1 MLLPS
6 CHPII
11 VLHGCS
17 ADLWSMGCPSWMRT
31 EMLLHKLYARLAF
44 VVVALLT
51 VLAPAQIASA
61 HAILLTSEPA
71 PSAVLDQSP
80 IEISLFFNEFIDTV
94 FGEIRILD
102 SSGNVIESV
111 KPVRDV
117 ANEAIVR
124 APISTLEEGTYV
136 VVWRVASADSHP
148 VQGSFAFQIGN
159 TSSDVSAISKYQE
172 LERHGLASLFN
183 VIRWVTY
190 LGVVLLIG
198 GIGLLQAVRTDRLS
212 PRSTLALMGGWVFA
226 ALGTLEGLIAYGPHI
241 SGLKIYEAVDLS
253 LLLETL
259 TTQYGKMQLARLVL
273 LGIIGALIAV
283 IKFRGTWWWK
293 FGAWASLVGVT
304 LTLSMAGHPV
314 ATNPVALS
322 VGLDMLHML
331 AVSLWVGPLLI
342 IVYDRNMWLA
352 TDESTS
358 APSLRW
364 FSRTAGFAVPV
375 IVVTG
380 VIQAWLILDGFGQI
394 LESRYGRTL
403 IVKVCLVV
411 VLIAL
416 GAVSRVAMQ
425 RKQSGSLRQSMGIE
439 VLFGL
444 IILALTST
452 LVAMPP
458 KGELEPAPLSS
469 TIFQGQMI
477 VELSLTSA
485 RVGQS
490 EVHVVVARADGT
502 FVQIEAATARMSMP
516 SRNIP
521 NGPIVLKETG
531 PNHFSGVTEFAYSGE
546 WVVEMLVKQ
555 TASSTTLF
563 KIAVEIKK

>member
-1 MLLPS
+1 
-6 CHPII
+6 
-11 VLHGCS
+11 
-17 ADLWSMGCPSWMRT
+17 
-31 EMLLHKLYARLAF
+31 MLLHKLYARLAF

-80 IEISLFFNEFIDTV
+80 TEIALFFNEFIDTV
-94 FGEIRILD
+94 FGKIRILD
-102 SSGNVIESV
+102 STGNVVQVV
-111 KPVRDV
+111 KPIRDA
-117 ANEAIVR
+117 ANHTIVR

-283 IKFRGTWWWK
+283 IQFRGTWWWK
-293 FGAWASLVGVT
+293 FGACASLVGVT

-380 VIQAWLILDGFGQI
+380 VIQAWLMLDGFGQI

-444 IILALTST
+444 IILTLTST

-458 KGELEPAPLSS
+458 KGVLEPAPLSS

-485 RVGQS
+485 RIGQS
-490 EVHVVVARADGT
+490 EVHMVVARADGT

-516 SRNIP
+516 ARNIP
-521 NGPIVLKETG
+521 NGPIVLEETG
-531 PNHFSGVTEFAYSGE
+531 SNHFSGVTEFAYSGE
-546 WVVEMLVKQ
+546 WVIEILVKQ

>member
-1 MLLPS
+1 
-6 CHPII
+6 
-11 VLHGCS
+11 
-17 ADLWSMGCPSWMRT
+17 MRT

-80 IEISLFFNEFIDTV
+80 TEIALFFNEFIDTV
-94 FGEIRILD
+94 FGKIRILD
-102 SSGNVIESV
+102 STGNVVQVV
-111 KPVRDV
+111 KPIRDA
-117 ANEAIVR
+117 ANHTIVR
-124 APISTLEEGTYV
+124 APISTLESGTYV

-283 IKFRGTWWWK
+283 IQFRGTWWWK
-293 FGAWASLVGVT
+293 FGACASLVGVT

-380 VIQAWLILDGFGQI
+380 VIQAWLMLDGFGQI

-458 KGELEPAPLSS
+458 KGVLEPAPLSS

-485 RVGQS
+485 RIGQS
-490 EVHVVVARADGT
+490 EVHMVVARADGT

-516 SRNIP
+516 ARNIP
-521 NGPIVLKETG
+521 NGPIVLEETG
-531 PNHFSGVTEFAYSGE
+531 SNHFSGVTEFAYSGE
-546 WVVEMLVKQ
+546 WVIEILVKQ

>member
-1 MLLPS
+1 M
-6 CHPII
+6 
-11 VLHGCS
+11 GYQ
-17 ADLWSMGCPSWMRT
+17 LWMPT
-31 EMLLHKLYARLAF
+31 EMQSHKLLARLAL
-44 VVVALLT
+44 VIVALLT
-51 VLAPAQIASA
+51 VLAPAQLASA

-80 IEISLFFNEFIDTV
+80 TEIALFFNELVDTV
-94 FGEIRILD
+94 FGRIRILD
-102 SSGNVIESV
+102 SSGDVIQTV
-111 KPVRDV
+111 KPIRD
-117 ANEAIVR
+117 ASNKSIVR
-124 APISTLEEGTYV
+124 APISVLEPGTYV

-159 TSSDVSAISKYQE
+159 TSTDVSALNNGQV
-172 LERHGLASLFN
+172 LERHGLASLFD

-212 PRSTLALMGGWVFA
+212 PRSTLALMGGWAFA
-226 ALGTLEGLIAYGPHI
+226 ELGTLEGLIAYGPHI
-241 SGLKIYEAVDLS
+241 SGYKIYKAVDLS
-253 LLLETL
+253 LLSETL
-259 TTQYGKMQLARLVL
+259 TTQYGKMQLLRLML

-283 IKFRGTWWWK
+283 IQFRGTWWWK
-293 FGAWASLVGVT
+293 FGAWASLVGIT
-304 LTLSMAGHPV
+304 LTLSLAGHPV
-314 ATNPVALS
+314 ATNPVAVS

-331 AVSLWVGPLLI
+331 AISLWVGPLLI

-375 IVVTG
+375 IVATG
-380 VIQAWLILDGFGQI
+380 VIQAWLMMDGFGQI

-403 IVKVCLVV
+403 IVKACLVI

-425 RKQSGSLRQSMGIE
+425 QKRSGSLRQSMGIE
-439 VLFGL
+439 VLFGI
-444 IILALTST
+444 IILTITSA
-452 LVAMPP
+452 LVAMPQ
-458 KGELEPAPLSS
+458 KGTIEPAPLSS

-490 EVHVVVARADGT
+490 EVHVVVAKADGT

-516 SRNIP
+516 ARNIP
-521 NGPIVLKETG
+521 NGPIVLAETG
-531 PNHFSGVTEFAYSGE
+531 SNHFSGVTEFAYSGE
-546 WVVEMLVKQ
+546 WVVEILVKE

-563 KIAVEIKK
+563 KIAVDIKK

>member
-1 MLLPS
+1 
-6 CHPII
+6 
-11 VLHGCS
+11 
-17 ADLWSMGCPSWMRT
+17 MRT

-61 HAILLTSEPA
+61 HAILLTSKPA

-159 TSSDVSAISKYQE
+159 TSSDVSAISKYRE
-172 LERHGLASLFN
+172 LERHGLTSLFN

-283 IKFRGTWWWK
+283 IQFRGTWWWK
-293 FGAWASLVGVT
+293 FGAWASLVGIT
-304 LTLSMAGHPV
+304 LTLSLAGHPV

-322 VGLDMLHML
+322 IGLDMLHML

-352 TDESTS
+352 TNESTS

-458 KGELEPAPLSS
+458 KGVLEPAPLSS

-485 RVGQS
+485 RIGQS
-490 EVHVVVARADGT
+490 EVHMVVARADGT

-516 SRNIP
+516 ARNIP
-521 NGPIVLKETG
+521 NGPIVLEETG
-531 PNHFSGVTEFAYSGE
+531 SNHFSGVTEFAYSGE
-546 WVVEMLVKQ
+546 WVIEILVKQ

>member
-1 MLLPS
+1 MGYP
-6 CHPII
+6 
-11 VLHGCS
+11 
-17 ADLWSMGCPSWMRT
+17 LWTLT
-31 EMLLHKLYARLAF
+31 EMLLRKLLARLAF

-51 VLAPAQIASA
+51 VLAPAQHASA
-61 HAILLTSEPA
+61 HAILLTSAPA

-80 IEISLFFNEFIDTV
+80 TEIALFFNEFVDTV
-94 FGEIRILD
+94 FGKIRILN
-102 SSGNVIESV
+102 SSGNDVQTV
-111 KPVRDV
+111 KPIRD
-117 ANEAIVR
+117 ASNQSIVR
-124 APISTLEEGTYV
+124 APISPLEPGTYV
-136 VVWRVASADSHP
+136 VIWRVASADSHP
-148 VQGSFAFQIGN
+148 VQGSFSFQIGN
-159 TSSDVSAISKYQE
+159 TSADVSAIRNGQL
-172 LERHGLASLFN
+172 LERHGLARLFD

-190 LGVVLLIG
+190 LGIVLLIG

-212 PRSTLALMGGWVFA
+212 PRSTLALMGGWAFA
-226 ALGTLEGLIAYGPHI
+226 AIGTLEGLVAYGPHI
-241 SGLKIYEAVDLS
+241 SGYKIYKAVDLS
-253 LLLETL
+253 LLSETL

-273 LGIIGALIAV
+273 LGVIGALITV
-283 IKFRGTWWWK
+283 IQFRGTWWWK
-293 FGAWASLVGVT
+293 IGAWASLVGVT
-304 LTLSMAGHPV
+304 LTLSLAGHPV

-322 VGLDMLHML
+322 VGLDMLHVL

-364 FSRTAGFAVPV
+364 FSQTAGFAVPV
-375 IVVTG
+375 IVLTG
-380 VIQAWLILDGFGQI
+380 TLQVWLMLDGFGQI
-394 LESRYGRTL
+394 LDSRYGRTL
-403 IVKVCLVV
+403 IVKVCLVI

-425 RKQSGSLRQSMGIE
+425 RKQSGSLQQSMGIE

-444 IILALTST
+444 VILAITST

-458 KGELEPAPLSS
+458 KGEIEPAPLSS

-490 EVHVVVARADGT
+490 EVHVVIARADGT
-502 FVQIEAATARMSMP
+502 IVQISAATARMSMP

-521 NGPIVLKETG
+521 NGPIVLAETR

-546 WVVEMLVKQ
+546 WIVEILVKE

>member
-1 MLLPS
+1 
-6 CHPII
+6 
-11 VLHGCS
+11 
-17 ADLWSMGCPSWMRT
+17 
-31 EMLLHKLYARLAF
+31 MLLHKLLARLAC

-51 VLAPAQIASA
+51 VLAPAQHASA
-61 HAILLTSEPA
+61 HAILLTSAPA

-80 IEISLFFNEFIDTV
+80 TEIALFFNEFVDTV
-94 FGEIRILD
+94 FGKIRILD
-102 SSGNVIESV
+102 SSGNDVQTV
-111 KPVRDV
+111 KPVRD
-117 ANEAIVR
+117 ASNQSIVR
-124 APISTLEEGTYV
+124 APISPLEPGTYV
-136 VVWRVASADSHP
+136 VIWRIASSDSHP
-148 VQGSFAFQIGN
+148 VQGSFSFQIGN
-159 TSSDVSAISKYQE
+159 TSADVSAIRNGQL
-172 LERHGLASLFN
+172 LERHGLARLFD
-183 VIRWVTY
+183 VIRWITY
-190 LGVVLLIG
+190 LGIVLLIG

-212 PRSTLALMGGWVFA
+212 PRSTLALMGGWAFA

-241 SGLKIYEAVDLS
+241 SGYKIYKAVDLS
-253 LLLETL
+253 LLSETL

-273 LGIIGALIAV
+273 LGVIGALITV
-283 IKFRGTWWWK
+283 IQFRGTWWWK
-293 FGAWASLVGVT
+293 IGAWASLVGVT
-304 LTLSMAGHPV
+304 LTLSLAGHPV

-322 VGLDMLHML
+322 VGLDMLHVL

-364 FSRTAGFAVPV
+364 FSQTAGFAVPV
-375 IVVTG
+375 IVLTG
-380 VIQAWLILDGFGQI
+380 TLQAWLMLDGFGQI
-394 LESRYGRTL
+394 LDSRYGRTL
-403 IVKVCLVV
+403 IVKVCLVI

-444 IILALTST
+444 VILAITST

-458 KGELEPAPLSS
+458 KGEIEPAPLSS

-490 EVHVVVARADGT
+490 EVHVVIARADGT
-502 FVQIEAATARMSMP
+502 IVQISAATARMSMP

-521 NGPIVLKETG
+521 NGPIVLAETR

-546 WVVEMLVKQ
+546 WIVEILVKE

>member
-1 MLLPS
+1 MGYLL
-6 CHPII
+6 
-11 VLHGCS
+11 
-17 ADLWSMGCPSWMRT
+17 WMRT
-31 EMLLHKLYARLAF
+31 EMSLRKLLTRLAL

-51 VLAPAQIASA
+51 VLAPAQLASA
-61 HAILLTSEPA
+61 HAILLISEPA

-80 IEISLFFNEFIDTV
+80 TEIALFFNEFVDTV
-94 FGEIRILD
+94 FGKIRILD
-102 SSGNVIESV
+102 SSGNVVQII
-111 KPVRDV
+111 KPVRDA
-117 ANEAIVR
+117 ANQTIVR
-124 APISTLEEGTYV
+124 APISKLKEGTYV

-159 TSSDVSAISKYQE
+159 TSTDVSAISNGQV
-172 LERHGLASLFN
+172 LERHGLASLFD

-190 LGVVLLIG
+190 LGIVLLIG

-212 PRSTLALMGGWVFA
+212 PRSTLALMGGWAFA

-241 SGLKIYEAVDLS
+241 SGYKIYKAVDLS
-253 LLLETL
+253 LLSETL
-259 TTQYGKMQLARLVL
+259 TTQYGKMQLTRLVL
-273 LGIIGALIAV
+273 LGIIGTLVSV
-283 IKFRGTWWWK
+283 IQFRGTWWWK
-293 FGAWASLVGVT
+293 IGAWTSLVGIT
-304 LTLSMAGHPV
+304 LTLSLAGHPV
-314 ATNPVALS
+314 ATNPVPLS

-331 AVSLWVGPLLI
+331 AISLWVGPLLI

-352 TDESTS
+352 NDESTS

-380 VIQAWLILDGFGQI
+380 VLQAWFMLGGFSHILD
-394 LESRYGRTL
+394 SRYGRTL

-425 RKQSGSLRQSMGIE
+425 QKRSGSLRQSMGIE
-439 VLFGL
+439 VLFGI
-444 IILALTST
+444 IILTITAA
-452 LVAMPP
+452 LVAMPQ
-458 KGELEPAPLSS
+458 KGTIEPAPLSS

-502 FVQIEAATARMSMP
+502 FVQIETATARMSMP
-516 SRNIP
+516 ARNIP
-521 NGPIVLKETG
+521 NGPIALEETG
-531 PNHFSGVTEFAYSGE
+531 SNHFSGVTDFAYSGE
-546 WVVEMLVKQ
+546 WVIEILVKQ

-563 KIAVEIKK
+563 KIVVEIKK

>member
-1 MLLPS
+1 
-6 CHPII
+6 
-11 VLHGCS
+11 
-17 ADLWSMGCPSWMRT
+17 MRT
-31 EMLLHKLYARLAF
+31 EMMLRKLLARLAL
-44 VVVALLT
+44 VIVALLT

-80 IEISLFFNEFIDTV
+80 TEIALFFNEFVDTV
-94 FGEIRILD
+94 FGKVRILN
-102 SSGNVIESV
+102 SSGNVVQTV
-111 KPVRDV
+111 KPVHD
-117 ANEAIVR
+117 ASNQSIVR
-124 APISTLEEGTYV
+124 APISPLEPGTYV

-159 TSSDVSAISKYQE
+159 ISTDVSAISNGQVV
-172 LERHGLASLFN
+172 ERHGLASLFD

-212 PRSTLALMGGWVFA
+212 PRSTLALIGGWAFA

-241 SGLKIYEAVDLS
+241 SGYKIYKAVDLS
-253 LLLETL
+253 LLSETL
-259 TTQYGKMQLARLVL
+259 TTQYGKMQLLRLMM
-273 LGIIGALIAV
+273 LGIIGTLIAV
-283 IKFRGTWWWK
+283 IQFRGTLWWK
-293 FGAWASLVGVT
+293 FGAWASLVGIT
-304 LTLSMAGHPV
+304 LTLSLAGHPV
-314 ATNPVALS
+314 ATNPVAFS
-322 VGLDMLHML
+322 VGIDMLHML
-331 AVSLWVGPLLI
+331 AISLWVGPLMI

-352 TDESTS
+352 NDESTS

-380 VIQAWLILDGFGQI
+380 VIQAWLMLGGFSHILD
-394 LESRYGRTL
+394 SRYGRTL
-403 IVKVCLVV
+403 IVKASLVV

-425 RKQSGSLRQSMGIE
+425 RKQSGTLRQSMGIE
-439 VLFGL
+439 VLFGI
-444 IILALTST
+444 IILTITSA
-452 LVAMPP
+452 LVAMPQ
-458 KGELEPAPLSS
+458 KGTIEPAPLSS

-502 FVQIEAATARMSMP
+502 FVQIESATARMSMP
-516 SRNIP
+516 ARNIP
-521 NGPIVLKETG
+521 NGPIALEETG
-531 PNHFSGVTEFAYSGE
+531 SNHFSGVTEFAYSGE
-546 WVVEMLVKQ
+546 WVVEILVKE

>member
-1 MLLPS
+1 
-6 CHPII
+6 
-11 VLHGCS
+11 
-17 ADLWSMGCPSWMRT
+17 MGFLSWMPT
-31 EMLLHKLYARLAF
+31 EMMLRKLLVRLAF

-51 VLAPAQIASA
+51 VLAPAQLASA

-80 IEISLFFNEFIDTV
+80 TEIALFFNEFVDTV
-94 FGEIRILD
+94 FGKIRILD
-102 SSGNVIESV
+102 SSGNVVQTI
-111 KPVRDV
+111 KPVRD
-117 ANEAIVR
+117 AADKSIVR
-124 APISTLEEGTYV
+124 APISVLEPGTYV
-136 VVWRVASADSHP
+136 VVWRVASSDSHP
-148 VQGSFAFQIGN
+148 VQGSFTFQIGN
-159 TSSDVSAISKYQE
+159 TSIDVSAISKGQV
-172 LERHGLASLFN
+172 LERHGLARLFD

-190 LGVVLLIG
+190 LGIVLLIG

-212 PRSTLALMGGWVFA
+212 PRSTLALMGGWAFA

-241 SGLKIYEAVDLS
+241 SGYKIYKAADLS
-253 LLLETL
+253 LLSETL

-283 IKFRGTWWWK
+283 IQFRGTWWWK
-293 FGAWASLVGVT
+293 FGAWASLVGVA

-314 ATNPVALS
+314 ATSPVVLS
-322 VGLDMLHML
+322 VGLDTLHML

-352 TDESTS
+352 NDESTS

-380 VIQAWLILDGFGQI
+380 VIQAWLMLDGFGQI

-425 RKQSGSLRQSMGIE
+425 QKRSGSLRQSMGIE
-439 VLFGL
+439 VLFG
-444 IILALTST
+444 IVILTITAA

-458 KGELEPAPLSS
+458 KGEIEPAPLSS

-490 EVHVVVARADGT
+490 EVHVVIARADGT
-502 FVQIEAATARMSMP
+502 FVQIESASARMSMP

-521 NGPIVLKETG
+521 NGPIVLSETG
-531 PNHFSGVTEFAYSGE
+531 SNHFSGVTEFAYEGE
-546 WVVEMLVKQ
+546 WAIEILVKQ

-563 KIAVEIKK
+563 KIVVDIKK

>member
-1 MLLPS
+1 
-6 CHPII
+6 
-11 VLHGCS
+11 
-17 ADLWSMGCPSWMRT
+17 MRT
-31 EMLLHKLYARLAF
+31 EMQLRKLLARLAF
-44 VVVALLT
+44 VVVTLLT
-51 VLAPAQIASA
+51 VLAPAQHASA
-61 HAILLTSEPA
+61 HAILLTSAPA

-80 IEISLFFNEFIDTV
+80 TEIALFFNEFVDTV
-94 FGEIRILD
+94 FGKIRILD
-102 SSGNVIESV
+102 SSGNDVQTV
-111 KPVRDV
+111 KPIRD
-117 ANEAIVR
+117 ASNQSIVR
-124 APISTLEEGTYV
+124 APISPLEPGTYV
-136 VVWRVASADSHP
+136 VIWRIASSDSHP
-148 VQGSFAFQIGN
+148 VQGSFSFQIGN
-159 TSSDVSAISKYQE
+159 TSADVSAIRNGQL
-172 LERHGLASLFN
+172 LERHGLARLFD

-190 LGVVLLIG
+190 LGIVLLIG

-212 PRSTLALMGGWVFA
+212 PRSTLALMGGWAFA
-226 ALGTLEGLIAYGPHI
+226 AIGTLEGLVAYGPHI
-241 SGLKIYEAVDLS
+241 SGYKIYKAVDLS
-253 LLLETL
+253 LLSETL

-273 LGIIGALIAV
+273 LGVIGALITV
-283 IKFRGTWWWK
+283 IQFRGTWWWK
-293 FGAWASLVGVT
+293 IGAWASLVGVT
-304 LTLSMAGHPV
+304 LTLSLAGHPV

-322 VGLDMLHML
+322 VGLDMLHVL

-364 FSRTAGFAVPV
+364 FSQTAGFAVPV
-375 IVVTG
+375 IVLTG
-380 VIQAWLILDGFGQI
+380 TLQAWLMLDGFGQI
-394 LESRYGRTL
+394 LDSRYGRTL
-403 IVKVCLVV
+403 IVKVCLVI

-425 RKQSGSLRQSMGIE
+425 RKQSGSLQQSMGIE

-444 IILALTST
+444 VILAITST

-458 KGELEPAPLSS
+458 KGEIEPAPLSS
-469 TIFQGQMI
+469 TIFQGQMF
-477 VELSLTSA
+477 VELALTSA

-490 EVHVVVARADGT
+490 EVHVVIARADGT
-502 FVQIEAATARMSMP
+502 IVQISAATARMSMP

-521 NGPIVLKETG
+521 NGPIVLAETR

-546 WVVEMLVKQ
+546 WIVEILVKE

>member
-1 MLLPS
+1 MGYP
-6 CHPII
+6 
-11 VLHGCS
+11 
-17 ADLWSMGCPSWMRT
+17 LWTLT
-31 EMLLHKLYARLAF
+31 EMLLRKLLARLAF

-51 VLAPAQIASA
+51 VLAPAQHASA
-61 HAILLTSEPA
+61 HAILLTSAPA

-80 IEISLFFNEFIDTV
+80 TEIALFFNEFVDTV
-94 FGEIRILD
+94 FGKIRILD
-102 SSGNVIESV
+102 SSGNDVQTV
-111 KPVRDV
+111 KPIRD
-117 ANEAIVR
+117 ASNQSIVR
-124 APISTLEEGTYV
+124 APISPLEPGTYV
-136 VVWRVASADSHP
+136 VIWRIASSDSHP
-148 VQGSFAFQIGN
+148 VQGSFSFQIGN
-159 TSSDVSAISKYQE
+159 TSADVSAIRNGQL
-172 LERHGLASLFN
+172 LERHGLAKLFD

-190 LGVVLLIG
+190 LGIVLLIG

-212 PRSTLALMGGWVFA
+212 PRSTLALMGGWAFA
-226 ALGTLEGLIAYGPHI
+226 AIGTLEGLVAYGPHI
-241 SGLKIYEAVDLS
+241 SGYKIYKAVDLS
-253 LLLETL
+253 LLSETL

-273 LGIIGALIAV
+273 LGVIGALITV
-283 IKFRGTWWWK
+283 IQFRGTWWWK
-293 FGAWASLVGVT
+293 IGAWASLVGVT
-304 LTLSMAGHPV
+304 LTLSLAGHPV

-322 VGLDMLHML
+322 VGLDMLHVL

-342 IVYDRNMWLA
+342 IVYDRNMWFA

-364 FSRTAGFAVPV
+364 FSQTAGFAVPV
-375 IVVTG
+375 IVLTG
-380 VIQAWLILDGFGQI
+380 TLQAWLMLDGFGQI
-394 LESRYGRTL
+394 LDSRYGRTL
-403 IVKVCLVV
+403 IVKVCLVI

-425 RKQSGSLRQSMGIE
+425 RKQSGSLQQSMGIE

-444 IILALTST
+444 VILAITST

-458 KGELEPAPLSS
+458 KGEIEPAPLSS

-490 EVHVVVARADGT
+490 EVHVVIARADGT
-502 FVQIEAATARMSMP
+502 IVQISAATARMSMP
-516 SRNIP
+516 SRDIP
-521 NGPIVLKETG
+521 NGPIVLAETR

-546 WVVEMLVKQ
+546 WIVEILVKE

>member
-1 MLLPS
+1 
-6 CHPII
+6 
-11 VLHGCS
+11 
-17 ADLWSMGCPSWMRT
+17 
-31 EMLLHKLYARLAF
+31 
-44 VVVALLT
+44 VVIWR
-51 VLAPAQIASA
+51 IAS
-61 HAILLTSEPA
+61 S
-71 PSAVLDQSP
+71 
-80 IEISLFFNEFIDTV
+80 
-94 FGEIRILD
+94 
-102 SSGNVIESV
+102 
-111 KPVRDV
+111 
-117 ANEAIVR
+117 
-124 APISTLEEGTYV
+124 
-136 VVWRVASADSHP
+136 DSHP
-148 VQGSFAFQIGN
+148 VQGSFSFQIGN
-159 TSSDVSAISKYQE
+159 TSADVSAIGNGQL
-172 LERHGLASLFN
+172 LERHGLARLFD

-212 PRSTLALMGGWVFA
+212 PRSTLALMGGWAFA
-226 ALGTLEGLIAYGPHI
+226 VLGTLEGLIAYGPHI
-241 SGLKIYEAVDLS
+241 SGYKIYKAVDLS
-253 LLLETL
+253 LLSETL

-273 LGIIGALIAV
+273 LGIVGALIAV
-283 IKFRGTWWWK
+283 IQFRGTWWWK
-293 FGAWASLVGVT
+293 LCAWASLVGVT
-304 LTLSMAGHPV
+304 LTLSLAGHPV

-352 TDESTS
+352 NDESTS

-375 IVVTG
+375 IVLTG
-380 VIQAWLILDGFGQI
+380 VIQSWLMLDGFGQI
-394 LESRYGRTL
+394 LDSRYGRTL
-403 IVKVCLVV
+403 IVKVCLVI

-444 IILALTST
+444 IILAITST

-458 KGELEPAPLSS
+458 KGEIEPAPLSS
-469 TIFQGQMI
+469 TLFQGQMI

-490 EVHVVVARADGT
+490 EVHVVIARADGT
-502 FVQIEAATARMSMP
+502 FVQIESATARMSMP

-521 NGPIVLKETG
+521 NGPIVLTETG
-531 PNHFSGVTEFAYSGE
+531 SNHFSGVTEFAYAGE
-546 WVVEMLVKQ
+546 WVVEMLVKE

-563 KIAVEIKK
+563 KTVVEIEK

>member
-1 MLLPS
+1 
-6 CHPII
+6 
-11 VLHGCS
+11 
-17 ADLWSMGCPSWMRT
+17 MRT
-31 EMLLHKLYARLAF
+31 EMQLRKLLARLAF
-44 VVVALLT
+44 VVVTLLT
-51 VLAPAQIASA
+51 VLAPAQHASA
-61 HAILLTSEPA
+61 HAILLTSAPA

-80 IEISLFFNEFIDTV
+80 TEIALFFNEFVDTV
-94 FGEIRILD
+94 FGKIRILD
-102 SSGNVIESV
+102 SSGNDVQTV
-111 KPVRDV
+111 KPIRD
-117 ANEAIVR
+117 ASNQSIVR
-124 APISTLEEGTYV
+124 APISPLEPGTYV
-136 VVWRVASADSHP
+136 VIWRIASSDSHP
-148 VQGSFAFQIGN
+148 VQGSFSFQIGN
-159 TSSDVSAISKYQE
+159 TSADVSAIRNGQL
-172 LERHGLASLFN
+172 LERHGLARLFD

-190 LGVVLLIG
+190 LGIVLLIG

-212 PRSTLALMGGWVFA
+212 PRSTLALMGGWAFA
-226 ALGTLEGLIAYGPHI
+226 AIGTLEGLVAYGPHI
-241 SGLKIYEAVDLS
+241 SGYKIYKAVDLS
-253 LLLETL
+253 LLSETL

-273 LGIIGALIAV
+273 LGVIGALITV
-283 IKFRGTWWWK
+283 IQFRGTWWWK
-293 FGAWASLVGVT
+293 IGAWASLVGVT
-304 LTLSMAGHPV
+304 LTLSLAGHPV

-322 VGLDMLHML
+322 VGLDMLHVL

-364 FSRTAGFAVPV
+364 FSQTAGFAVPV
-375 IVVTG
+375 IVLTG
-380 VIQAWLILDGFGQI
+380 TLQAWLMLDGFGQI
-394 LESRYGRTL
+394 LDSRYGRTL
-403 IVKVCLVV
+403 IVKVCLVI

-425 RKQSGSLRQSMGIE
+425 RKQSGSLQQSMGIE

-444 IILALTST
+444 VILAITST

-458 KGELEPAPLSS
+458 KGEIEPAPLSS

-490 EVHVVVARADGT
+490 EVHVVIARADGT
-502 FVQIEAATARMSMP
+502 IVQISAATARMSMP

-521 NGPIVLKETG
+521 NGPIVLAETR

-546 WVVEMLVKQ
+546 WIVEILVKE

>member
-1 MLLPS
+1 
-6 CHPII
+6 
-11 VLHGCS
+11 
-17 ADLWSMGCPSWMRT
+17 
-31 EMLLHKLYARLAF
+31 MLLHKLYARLAF

-80 IEISLFFNEFIDTV
+80 TEIALFFNEFIDTV
-94 FGEIRILD
+94 FGKIRILD
-102 SSGNVIESV
+102 STGNVVQVV
-111 KPVRDV
+111 KPIRDA
-117 ANEAIVR
+117 ANHTIVR
-124 APISTLEEGTYV
+124 APISTLESGTYV

-283 IKFRGTWWWK
+283 IQFRGTWWWK

-380 VIQAWLILDGFGQI
+380 VIQAWLMLDGFGQI

-458 KGELEPAPLSS
+458 KGVLEPAPLSS

-485 RVGQS
+485 RIGQS
-490 EVHVVVARADGT
+490 EVHMVVARADGT

-516 SRNIP
+516 ARNIP
-521 NGPIVLKETG
+521 NGPIVLEETG
-531 PNHFSGVTEFAYSGE
+531 SNHFSGVTEFAYSGE
-546 WVVEMLVKQ
+546 WVIEILVKQ

>member
-1 MLLPS
+1 MDYQL
-6 CHPII
+6 
-11 VLHGCS
+11 
-17 ADLWSMGCPSWMRT
+17 WMRT
-31 EMLLHKLYARLAF
+31 EMLLRKLLARLAL
-44 VVVALLT
+44 VIVALLS

-80 IEISLFFNEFIDTV
+80 TEIALFFNEEVDTV
-94 FGEIRILD
+94 FGRVRILD
-102 SSGNVIESV
+102 SSGKVVQIV
-111 KPVRDV
+111 KPIRDA
-117 ANEAIVR
+117 ANHTIVR
-124 APISTLEEGTYV
+124 APLSSLDEGTYV
-136 VVWRVASADSHP
+136 VIWRVASADSHP
-148 VQGSFAFQIGN
+148 VQGSFTFQIGN
-159 TSSDVSAISKYQE
+159 TSIDVSTISNGQV
-172 LERHGLASLFN
+172 LERHGLASLFD

-212 PRSTLALMGGWVFA
+212 PRSILALMGGWAFA

-241 SGLKIYEAVDLS
+241 SGYKIYKAVDLS
-253 LLLETL
+253 LLSETL
-259 TTQYGKMQLARLVL
+259 TTQYGKMQLLRLVL

-283 IKFRGTWWWK
+283 IQFRGTWWWK
-293 FGAWASLVGVT
+293 FGAWASLVGVAM
-304 LTLSMAGHPV
+304 TLSLAGHPV
-314 ATNPVALS
+314 ATSPVALS

-352 TDESTS
+352 NDESTS

-380 VIQAWLILDGFGQI
+380 VIQAWLMMDGFGQI

-403 IVKVCLVV
+403 IVKVCLVI

-416 GAVSRVAMQ
+416 GGVSRVAMQ
-425 RKQSGSLRQSMGIE
+425 QKRSGSLRHSMGIE
-439 VLFGL
+439 VLFGI
-444 IILALTST
+444 IILTITSA
-452 LVAMPP
+452 LVAMPQ
-458 KGELEPAPLSS
+458 KGTIEPAPLST

-490 EVHVVVARADGT
+490 DVHVVVARADGT
-502 FVQIEAATARMSMP
+502 FVQIESAAARMSMP

-521 NGPIVLKETG
+521 NGPIELEETG

-546 WVVEMLVKQ
+546 WIVEVLVKQ
-555 TASSTTLF
+555 TSSSTTLF

>member
-1 MLLPS
+1 MPTDMSLRRLL
-6 CHPII
+6 
-11 VLHGCS
+11 
-17 ADLWSMGCPSWMRT
+17 
-31 EMLLHKLYARLAF
+31 ARLAL

-51 VLAPAQIASA
+51 VLAPAQLASA

-71 PSAVLDQSP
+71 PSAILDQSP
-80 IEISLFFNEFIDTV
+80 TEIALFFNEAVDTV
-94 FGEIRILD
+94 FGRVRILD
-102 SSGNVIESV
+102 SSGNVIQIV
-111 KPVRDV
+111 KPIRDA
-117 ANEAIVR
+117 ANQSIVR
-124 APISTLEEGTYV
+124 APLSSLDEGTYV
-136 VVWRVASADSHP
+136 VIWRVASADSHP
-148 VQGSFAFQIGN
+148 VQGSFSFQVGN
-159 TSSDVSAISKYQE
+159 RSTDVSAISNGQV
-172 LERHGLASLFN
+172 LERHGLASLFD

-212 PRSTLALMGGWVFA
+212 PRSTLALVGGWAFA
-226 ALGTLEGLIAYGPHI
+226 ALGTLEGLIAYGPHV
-241 SGLKIYEAVDLS
+241 SGYKIYRAVDLS
-253 LLLETL
+253 LLSETL
-259 TTQYGKMQLARLVL
+259 TTQYGKMQLVRLVL

-283 IKFRGTWWWK
+283 IQFRGTWWWK

-304 LTLSMAGHPV
+304 LTLSLAGHPV
-314 ATNPVALS
+314 ATNPVVLS

-352 TDESTS
+352 SDESMS
-358 APSLRW
+358 APSLQW

-375 IVVTG
+375 IVLTG
-380 VIQAWLILDGFGQI
+380 TLQAWLMMDGLGDV
-394 LESRYGRTL
+394 LENRYGRTL
-403 IVKVCLVV
+403 IVKVCLVI
-411 VLIAL
+411 VLVAL
-416 GAVSRVAMQ
+416 GGVSRVAMQ

-444 IILALTST
+444 IILALTSA
-452 LVAMPP
+452 LVAMPQQ
-458 KGELEPAPLSS
+458 GVLQPAPLSS

-490 EVHVVVARADGT
+490 EVHVAIASADGT
-502 FVQIEAATARMSMP
+502 FVQIESATARLSMP

-521 NGPIVLKETG
+521 NGPIELEETG

-546 WVVEMLVKQ
+546 WILEVLVKQ
-555 TASSTTLF
+555 TSSSTTLL
-563 KIAVEIKK
+563 KIAVEIIK

>member
-1 MLLPS
+1 
-6 CHPII
+6 
-11 VLHGCS
+11 
-17 ADLWSMGCPSWMRT
+17 MRT
-31 EMLLHKLYARLAF
+31 EMLLRKLPARLAL
-44 VVVALLT
+44 VIVALLT
-51 VLAPAQIASA
+51 VLAPAQLASA

-71 PSAVLDQSP
+71 PSAVLDESP
-80 IEISLFFNEFIDTV
+80 TEIALFFNEFVDTV
-94 FGEIRILD
+94 FGKIRILD
-102 SSGNVIESV
+102 STGNDVQTV
-111 KPVRDV
+111 KPVRD
-117 ANEAIVR
+117 ASNKSIVR
-124 APISTLEEGTYV
+124 APISQLEPGTYV
-136 VVWRVASADSHP
+136 VIWRVASADSHP
-148 VQGSFAFQIGN
+148 VQGSFTFQIGN
-159 TSSDVSAISKYQE
+159 TSTDVSAISNGQV
-172 LERHGLASLFN
+172 LERHGLARLFD

-212 PRSTLALMGGWVFA
+212 PRSTLALIGGWAFA
-226 ALGTLEGLIAYGPHI
+226 VLGTLEGLIAYGPHI
-241 SGLKIYEAVDLS
+241 SGYKIYKAVDLS
-253 LLLETL
+253 LLSETL

-273 LGIIGALIAV
+273 LGIIGILIAV
-283 IKFRGTWWWK
+283 IQFRGTWWWK
-293 FGAWASLVGVT
+293 FGAWASLVGIT
-304 LTLSMAGHPV
+304 LTLSLAGHPV
-314 ATNPVALS
+314 VTNPVALS
-322 VGLDMLHML
+322 VGLDMLHLL

-375 IVVTG
+375 IVLTG
-380 VIQAWLILDGFGQI
+380 TLQAWLMLDGFGHI
-394 LESRYGRTL
+394 LDSRYGRTL

-416 GAVSRVAMQ
+416 GAVSRKAMQ

-458 KGELEPAPLSS
+458 KGTIEPAPLSS
-469 TIFQGQMI
+469 TSFQGQMI

-490 EVHVVVARADGT
+490 EVHILVAMADGSLIQ
-502 FVQIEAATARMSMP
+502 VDSATARMSMP

-521 NGPIVLKETG
+521 NGPIALQETR

-546 WVVEMLVKQ
+546 WVVEILVKQ

>member
-1 MLLPS
+1 MGYP
-6 CHPII
+6 
-11 VLHGCS
+11 
-17 ADLWSMGCPSWMRT
+17 LWTLT
-31 EMLLHKLYARLAF
+31 EMLLRKLLARLAF

-51 VLAPAQIASA
+51 VLAPAQHASA
-61 HAILLTSEPA
+61 HAILLTSAPA

-80 IEISLFFNEFIDTV
+80 TEIALFFNEFVDTV
-94 FGEIRILD
+94 FGKIRILD
-102 SSGNVIESV
+102 SSGNDVQTV
-111 KPVRDV
+111 KPIRD
-117 ANEAIVR
+117 ASNQSIVR
-124 APISTLEEGTYV
+124 APILPLEPGTYV
-136 VVWRVASADSHP
+136 VIWRIASSDSHP
-148 VQGSFAFQIGN
+148 VQGSFSFQIGN
-159 TSSDVSAISKYQE
+159 TSADVSAIRNGQL
-172 LERHGLASLFN
+172 LERHGLARLFD

-190 LGVVLLIG
+190 LGIVLLIG

-212 PRSTLALMGGWVFA
+212 PRSTLALMGGWAFA
-226 ALGTLEGLIAYGPHI
+226 AIGTLEGLVAYGPHI
-241 SGLKIYEAVDLS
+241 SGYKIYKAVDLS
-253 LLLETL
+253 LLSETL

-273 LGIIGALIAV
+273 LGVIGARITV
-283 IKFRGTWWWK
+283 IQFRGTWWWK
-293 FGAWASLVGVT
+293 IGAWASLVGVT
-304 LTLSMAGHPV
+304 LTLSLAGHPV

-322 VGLDMLHML
+322 VGLDMLHVL

-364 FSRTAGFAVPV
+364 FSQTAGFAVPV
-375 IVVTG
+375 IVLTG
-380 VIQAWLILDGFGQI
+380 TLQAWLMLDGFGQI
-394 LESRYGRTL
+394 LDSRYGRTL
-403 IVKVCLVV
+403 IVKVCLVI

-444 IILALTST
+444 VILAITST

-458 KGELEPAPLSS
+458 KGEIEPAPLSS

-490 EVHVVVARADGT
+490 EVHVVIARADGT
-502 FVQIEAATARMSMP
+502 IVQISAATARMSMP

-521 NGPIVLKETG
+521 NGPIVLAETR

-546 WVVEMLVKQ
+546 WIVEILVKE

>member
-1 MLLPS
+1 
-6 CHPII
+6 
-11 VLHGCS
+11 
-17 ADLWSMGCPSWMRT
+17 MRT
-31 EMLLHKLYARLAF
+31 EVMLHKLLARLAF
-44 VVVALLT
+44 VVVALFT
-51 VLAPAQIASA
+51 VLAPAQVASA

-80 IEISLFFNEFIDTV
+80 TEIALFFNEFVDTV
-94 FGEIRILD
+94 FGKVRILD
-102 SSGNVIESV
+102 SSGNDVQTV
-111 KPVRDV
+111 KPVRDASNKSV
-117 ANEAIVR
+117 VR
-124 APISTLEEGTYV
+124 APISPLEPGTYV
-136 VVWRVASADSHP
+136 VIWRVASADSHP
-148 VQGSFAFQIGN
+148 VQGSFTFQIGN
-159 TSSDVSAISKYQE
+159 TSTDVSAISNGQV
-172 LERHGLASLFN
+172 LERHGLARLFD
-183 VIRWVTY
+183 VIRWVAY
-190 LGVVLLIG
+190 LGIVLLIG
-198 GIGLLQAVRTDRLS
+198 GIGLLQAVRTDHLS
-212 PRSTLALMGGWVFA
+212 PRSTLALIGGWAFA
-226 ALGTLEGLIAYGPHI
+226 VLGTLEGLIAYGPHI
-241 SGLKIYEAVDLS
+241 SGYKIYKAVDLS
-253 LLLETL
+253 LLSETL

-283 IKFRGTWWWK
+283 IQFRGTWWWK
-293 FGAWASLVGVT
+293 IGAWASLVGIT
-304 LTLSMAGHPV
+304 LTLSLAGHPV
-314 ATNPVALS
+314 ATNPVAFS

-352 TDESTS
+352 NDESTS

-380 VIQAWLILDGFGQI
+380 VIQAWLMMDGFGQI

-403 IVKVCLVV
+403 IVKVCLVI

-425 RKQSGSLRQSMGIE
+425 QKRSGSLRQSMGVE

-458 KGELEPAPLSS
+458 KGEIEPAPLSS

-490 EVHVVVARADGT
+490 EVHIVVAMADGSLIQ
-502 FVQIEAATARMSMP
+502 VDSATARMSMP
-516 SRNIP
+516 SRDIP
-521 NGPIVLKETG
+521 NGPIALQETR
-531 PNHFSGVTEFAYSGE
+531 PNHFLGVTEFAYAGE
-546 WVVEMLVKQ
+546 WVVEILVKQ

-563 KIAVEIKK
+563 KITVEIKK

>member
-1 MLLPS
+1 
-6 CHPII
+6 
-11 VLHGCS
+11 
-17 ADLWSMGCPSWMRT
+17 MGCQSWTRT
-31 EMLLHKLYARLAF
+31 EMMLRKLLVRLAF

-51 VLAPAQIASA
+51 VLAPAQLASA

-80 IEISLFFNEFIDTV
+80 TEIALFFNEFVDTV
-94 FGEIRILD
+94 FGKIRILD
-102 SSGNVIESV
+102 SSGNVVQTI
-111 KPVRDV
+111 KPVRD
-117 ANEAIVR
+117 AADKSIVR
-124 APISTLEEGTYV
+124 APISVLEPGTYV
-136 VVWRVASADSHP
+136 VVWRVASSDSHP
-148 VQGSFAFQIGN
+148 VQGSFTFQIGN
-159 TSSDVSAISKYQE
+159 TSIDVSAISKGQV
-172 LERHGLASLFN
+172 LERHGLARLFD

-190 LGVVLLIG
+190 LGIVLLIG

-212 PRSTLALMGGWVFA
+212 PRSTLALMGGWAFA

-241 SGLKIYEAVDLS
+241 SGYKIYKAADLS
-253 LLLETL
+253 LLSETL

-273 LGIIGALIAV
+273 LGINGALIAV
-283 IKFRGTWWWK
+283 IQFRGTWWWK
-293 FGAWASLVGVT
+293 FGAWASLVGVA

-314 ATNPVALS
+314 ATSPVVLS
-322 VGLDMLHML
+322 VGLDTLHML

-352 TDESTS
+352 NDESTS

-375 IVVTG
+375 IVLTG
-380 VIQAWLILDGFGQI
+380 VIQAWLMLDGFGQI

-425 RKQSGSLRQSMGIE
+425 QKRSGSLRQSMGIE
-439 VLFGL
+439 VLFG
-444 IILALTST
+444 IVILTITAA

-458 KGELEPAPLSS
+458 KGTIEPAPLSS

-490 EVHVVVARADGT
+490 EVHVVIARADGT
-502 FVQIEAATARMSMP
+502 FVQIESATARMSMP

-521 NGPIVLKETG
+521 NGPIVLSETG
-531 PNHFSGVTEFAYSGE
+531 SNHFSGVTEFAYEGE
-546 WVVEMLVKQ
+546 WAIEILVKQ

-563 KIAVEIKK
+563 KIVVDIKK

>member
-1 MLLPS
+1 
-6 CHPII
+6 
-11 VLHGCS
+11 
-17 ADLWSMGCPSWMRT
+17 
-31 EMLLHKLYARLAF
+31 MLLHKLYARLAF

-80 IEISLFFNEFIDTV
+80 TEIALFFNEFIDTV
-94 FGEIRILD
+94 FGKIRILD
-102 SSGNVIESV
+102 STGNVVQVV
-111 KPVRDV
+111 KPIRDA
-117 ANEAIVR
+117 ANHTIVR

-283 IKFRGTWWWK
+283 IQFRGTWWWK
-293 FGAWASLVGVT
+293 FGACASLVGVT

-380 VIQAWLILDGFGQI
+380 VIQAWLMLDGFGQI

-458 KGELEPAPLSS
+458 KGVLEPAPLSS

-485 RVGQS
+485 RIGQS
-490 EVHVVVARADGT
+490 EVHMVVARADGT

-516 SRNIP
+516 ARNIP
-521 NGPIVLKETG
+521 NGPIVLEETG
-531 PNHFSGVTEFAYSGE
+531 SNHFSGVTEFAYSGE
-546 WVVEMLVKQ
+546 WVIEILVKQ

>member
-1 MLLPS
+1 
-6 CHPII
+6 
-11 VLHGCS
+11 
-17 ADLWSMGCPSWMRT
+17 MRT
-31 EMLLHKLYARLAF
+31 EVLLRKLITRLAF

-51 VLAPAQIASA
+51 VLTPAQIASA

-80 IEISLFFNEFIDTV
+80 TEITLFFSEEVDTV
-94 FGEIRILD
+94 FGKIRILD
-102 SSGNVIESV
+102 SSGTEIQTIE
-111 KPVRDV
+111 PVRDK
-117 ANEAIVR
+117 ANNTIIR
-124 APISTLEEGTYV
+124 TPISTLGEGTYLV
-136 VVWRVASADSHP
+136 IWRLASSDSHP
-148 VQGSFAFQIGN
+148 VQGSFSFQIGN
-159 TSSDVSAISKYQE
+159 KSVEISALGSYQV
-172 LERHGLASLFN
+172 LERHGLARLFDI
-183 VIRWVTY
+183 IRWVTY
-190 LGVVLLIG
+190 VGVVLLIG

-212 PRSTLALMGGWVFA
+212 PRSALALKGGWAFA
-226 ALGTLEGLIAYGPHI
+226 AIGTLEGLIAYGPHI
-241 SGLKIYEAVDLS
+241 SGYKIYRAVDLS
-253 LLLETL
+253 LLWETL
-259 TTQYGKMQLARLVL
+259 TTQYGKMQLAQLVL

-283 IKFRGTWWWK
+283 IQFRGTWWWK

-304 LTLSMAGHPV
+304 LTLSLAGHPV
-314 ATNPVALS
+314 VTNPVALS
-322 VGLDMLHML
+322 VGLDMLHLL

-358 APSLRW
+358 APSLQW

-375 IVVTG
+375 IVITG
-380 VIQAWLILDGFGQI
+380 TLQAWLMLDGFGQI
-394 LESRYGRTL
+394 LDSRYGRTL
-403 IVKVCLVV
+403 IVKVCLVI

-416 GAVSRVAMQ
+416 GAVSRKAMQ
-425 RKQSGSLRQSMGIE
+425 RKQSGTLRQSMGIE

-458 KGELEPAPLSS
+458 KGEIEPAPLSS
-469 TIFQGQMI
+469 SSFQGQMI

-490 EVHVVVARADGT
+490 EVHIVVAMADGS
-502 FVQIEAATARMSMP
+502 FIQVDSATARMSMP

-521 NGPIVLKETG
+521 NGPIVLQETR
-531 PNHFSGVTEFAYSGE
+531 PNHFSGLTEFAYSGE
-546 WVVEMLVKQ
+546 WVVEILVKQ

>member
-1 MLLPS
+1 MPTEVLL
-6 CHPII
+6 
-11 VLHGCS
+11 
-17 ADLWSMGCPSWMRT
+17 RK
-31 EMLLHKLYARLAF
+31 LLARLAL

-51 VLAPAQIASA
+51 VLAPAQHASA
-61 HAILLTSEPA
+61 HAILLTSAPA

-80 IEISLFFNEFIDTV
+80 TEIALFFNEFVDTV
-94 FGEIRILD
+94 FGKIRILD
-102 SSGNVIESV
+102 SSGNDVQTV
-111 KPVRDV
+111 KPIRD
-117 ANEAIVR
+117 ASNQSIVR
-124 APISTLEEGTYV
+124 APISPLEPGTYV
-136 VVWRVASADSHP
+136 VIWRIASSDSHP
-148 VQGSFAFQIGN
+148 VQGSFSFQIGN
-159 TSSDVSAISKYQE
+159 TSADVSAIRNGQL
-172 LERHGLASLFN
+172 LERHGLARLFD

-190 LGVVLLIG
+190 LGIVLLIG

-212 PRSTLALMGGWVFA
+212 PRSTLALMGGWAFA
-226 ALGTLEGLIAYGPHI
+226 AIGTLEGLVAYGPHI
-241 SGLKIYEAVDLS
+241 SGYKIYKAVDLS
-253 LLLETL
+253 LLSETL

-273 LGIIGALIAV
+273 LGVIGALITV
-283 IKFRGTWWWK
+283 IQFRGTWWWK
-293 FGAWASLVGVT
+293 IGAWASLVGVT
-304 LTLSMAGHPV
+304 LTLSLAGHPV

-322 VGLDMLHML
+322 VGLDMLHVL

-364 FSRTAGFAVPV
+364 FSQTAGFAVPV
-375 IVVTG
+375 IVLTG
-380 VIQAWLILDGFGQI
+380 TLQAWLMLDGFGQI
-394 LESRYGRTL
+394 LDSRYGRTL
-403 IVKVCLVV
+403 IVKVCLVI

-425 RKQSGSLRQSMGIE
+425 RKQSGSLQQSMGIE

-444 IILALTST
+444 VILAITST

-458 KGELEPAPLSS
+458 KGEIEPAPLSS

-490 EVHVVVARADGT
+490 EVHVVIARADGT
-502 FVQIEAATARMSMP
+502 IVQISAATARMSMP
-516 SRNIP
+516 SRDIP
-521 NGPIVLKETG
+521 NGPIVLAETR

-546 WVVEMLVKQ
+546 WIVEILVKE

>member
-1 MLLPS
+1 
-6 CHPII
+6 
-11 VLHGCS
+11 
-17 ADLWSMGCPSWMRT
+17 
-31 EMLLHKLYARLAF
+31 MLLHKLYARLAF

-80 IEISLFFNEFIDTV
+80 TEIALFFNEFIDTV
-94 FGEIRILD
+94 FGKIRILD
-102 SSGNVIESV
+102 STGNVVQVV
-111 KPVRDV
+111 KPIRDA
-117 ANEAIVR
+117 ANHTIVR

-212 PRSTLALMGGWVFA
+212 SRSTLALKSGWAFA

-283 IKFRGTWWWK
+283 IQFRGTWWWK

-380 VIQAWLILDGFGQI
+380 VIQAWLMLDGFGQI

-458 KGELEPAPLSS
+458 KGVLEPAPLSS

-485 RVGQS
+485 RIGQS
-490 EVHVVVARADGT
+490 EVHMVVARADGT

-516 SRNIP
+516 ARNIP
-521 NGPIVLKETG
+521 NGPIVLEETG
-531 PNHFSGVTEFAYSGE
+531 SNHFSGVTEFAYSGE
-546 WVVEMLVKQ
+546 WVIEILVKQ

>member
-1 MLLPS
+1 M
-6 CHPII
+6 
-11 VLHGCS
+11 GYQ
-17 ADLWSMGCPSWMRT
+17 LWMPT
-31 EMLLHKLYARLAF
+31 EMQSHKLLARLAL
-44 VVVALLT
+44 VIVALLT
-51 VLAPAQIASA
+51 VLAPAQLASA

-80 IEISLFFNEFIDTV
+80 TEIALFFNELVDTV
-94 FGEIRILD
+94 FGRIRILD
-102 SSGNVIESV
+102 SSGDVIQTV
-111 KPVRDV
+111 KPIRD
-117 ANEAIVR
+117 ASNKSIVR
-124 APISTLEEGTYV
+124 APISVLEPGTYV

-159 TSSDVSAISKYQE
+159 TSTDVSALNNGQV
-172 LERHGLASLFN
+172 LERHGLASLFD

-212 PRSTLALMGGWVFA
+212 PRSTLALMGGWAFA

-241 SGLKIYEAVDLS
+241 SGYKIYKAVDLS
-253 LLLETL
+253 LLSETL
-259 TTQYGKMQLARLVL
+259 TTQYGKMQLLRLML

-283 IKFRGTWWWK
+283 IQFRGAWWWK
-293 FGAWASLVGVT
+293 FGAWASLVGIT
-304 LTLSMAGHPV
+304 LTLSLAGHPV
-314 ATNPVALS
+314 ATNPVAVS

-331 AVSLWVGPLLI
+331 AISLWVGPLLI

-375 IVVTG
+375 IVATG
-380 VIQAWLILDGFGQI
+380 VIQAWLMMDGFGQI

-403 IVKVCLVV
+403 IVKACLVI

-425 RKQSGSLRQSMGIE
+425 QKRSGSLRQSMGIE
-439 VLFGL
+439 VLFGI
-444 IILALTST
+444 IILTITSA
-452 LVAMPP
+452 LVAMPQ
-458 KGELEPAPLSS
+458 KGTIEPAPLSS

-490 EVHVVVARADGT
+490 EVHVVVAKADGT

-516 SRNIP
+516 ARNIP
-521 NGPIVLKETG
+521 NGPIVLAETG
-531 PNHFSGVTEFAYSGE
+531 SNHFSGVTEFAYSGE
-546 WVVEMLVKQ
+546 WVVEILVKE

-563 KIAVEIKK
+563 KIAVDIKK

>member
-1 MLLPS
+1 
-6 CHPII
+6 
-11 VLHGCS
+11 
-17 ADLWSMGCPSWMRT
+17 MRT
-31 EMLLHKLYARLAF
+31 EMLLRKLITRLAF

-80 IEISLFFNEFIDTV
+80 TEIALFFNEFIDTV
-94 FGEIRILD
+94 FGKIRILD
-102 SSGNVIESV
+102 STGNVVQVV
-111 KPVRDV
+111 KPIRDA
-117 ANEAIVR
+117 ANHTIVR
-124 APISTLEEGTYV
+124 APISTLESGTYV

-148 VQGSFAFQIGN
+148 AQGSFAFQIGN
-159 TSSDVSAISKYQE
+159 TSTDVSAISNGQV

-212 PRSTLALMGGWVFA
+212 SRSTLALKSGWAFA
-226 ALGTLEGLIAYGPHI
+226 ALGTLEALIAYGPHI
-241 SGLKIYEAVDLS
+241 SGYKIYKAVDLS

-259 TTQYGKMQLARLVL
+259 TTQYGKMQLARLLL
-273 LGIIGALIAV
+273 LGVIGALIAV
-283 IKFRGTWWWK
+283 IQFRGTWWWK
-293 FGAWASLVGVT
+293 FGVWASLVGIT
-304 LTLSMAGHPV
+304 LTLSLAGHPV

-322 VGLDMLHML
+322 IGLDMSHML

-380 VIQAWLILDGFGQI
+380 VIQAWLMLDGFGQI

-458 KGELEPAPLSS
+458 KGVLEPAPLSS

-485 RVGQS
+485 RIGQS
-490 EVHVVVARADGT
+490 EVHMVVARADGT

-516 SRNIP
+516 ARNIP
-521 NGPIVLKETG
+521 NGPIVLEETG
-531 PNHFSGVTEFAYSGE
+531 SNHFSGVTEFAYSGE
-546 WVVEMLVKQ
+546 WVIEILVKQ

>member
-1 MLLPS
+1 
-6 CHPII
+6 
-11 VLHGCS
+11 
-17 ADLWSMGCPSWMRT
+17 MGYQWWTLT
-31 EMLLHKLYARLAF
+31 EMLLRKLIARLAL
-44 VVVALLT
+44 VIVALLT

-71 PSAVLDQSP
+71 PSAVLDESP
-80 IEISLFFNEFIDTV
+80 TEIALFFNEFVDTV
-94 FGEIRILD
+94 FGKIRILD
-102 SSGNVIESV
+102 SAGNVVQTV
-111 KPVRDV
+111 KPIRD
-117 ANEAIVR
+117 ASSQSIVR
-124 APISTLEEGTYV
+124 APISMLEPGTYV
-136 VVWRVASADSHP
+136 VVWRVASDDSHP
-148 VQGSFAFQIGN
+148 VQGSFSFQIGN
-159 TSSDVSAISKYQE
+159 KSTVISATAQYQV
-172 LERHGLASLFN
+172 LERHGLARLFD

-212 PRSTLALMGGWVFA
+212 PRSTLALIGGWAFA
-226 ALGTLEGLIAYGPHI
+226 ALGTLEGLIAYGPHV
-241 SGLKIYEAVDLS
+241 SGYKIYKAVDLS
-253 LLLETL
+253 LLSETL

-273 LGIIGALIAV
+273 LGIIGILIAV
-283 IKFRGTWWWK
+283 FQFRGTWWWK

-304 LTLSMAGHPV
+304 LTLSLAGHPV

-322 VGLDMLHML
+322 VGLDMLHLL

-358 APSLRW
+358 APSLQW
-364 FSRTAGFAVPV
+364 FSRTAGFAVPA

-380 VIQAWLILDGFGQI
+380 VIQAWLMMDGFGQI
-394 LESRYGRTL
+394 LETRYGRTL
-403 IVKVCLVV
+403 IVKVCLVI

-416 GAVSRVAMQ
+416 GAVSRKAMQ

-452 LVAMPP
+452 VVAMPP
-458 KGELEPAPLSS
+458 KGTIEPAPLSS
-469 TIFQGQMI
+469 SSFQGQMI

-490 EVHVVVARADGT
+490 EVHILVAMADGSLIQ
-502 FVQIEAATARMSMP
+502 VDSATARMSMP
-516 SRNIP
+516 LRNIP
-521 NGPIVLKETG
+521 NGPIALKETR

-546 WVVEMLVKQ
+546 WVVEILVKQ
-555 TASSTTLF
+555 TASSTALF

>member
-1 MLLPS
+1 M
-6 CHPII
+6 
-11 VLHGCS
+11 GYQ
-17 ADLWSMGCPSWMRT
+17 LWMPT
-31 EMLLHKLYARLAF
+31 EMQSHKLLARLAL
-44 VVVALLT
+44 VIVALLT
-51 VLAPAQIASA
+51 VLAPAQLASA

-80 IEISLFFNEFIDTV
+80 TEIALFFNELVDTV
-94 FGEIRILD
+94 FGRIRILD
-102 SSGNVIESV
+102 SSGDVIQTV
-111 KPVRDV
+111 KPIRD
-117 ANEAIVR
+117 ASNKSIVR
-124 APISTLEEGTYV
+124 APISVLEPGTYV

-159 TSSDVSAISKYQE
+159 TSTDVSALNNGQV
-172 LERHGLASLFN
+172 LERHGLASLFD

-212 PRSTLALMGGWVFA
+212 PRSTLALMGGWAFA

-241 SGLKIYEAVDLS
+241 SGYKIYKAVDLS
-253 LLLETL
+253 LLSETL
-259 TTQYGKMQLARLVL
+259 TTQYGKMQLLRLML

-283 IKFRGTWWWK
+283 IQFRGTWWWK
-293 FGAWASLVGVT
+293 FGAWASLVGIT
-304 LTLSMAGHPV
+304 LTLSLAGHPV
-314 ATNPVALS
+314 ATNPVAVS

-331 AVSLWVGPLLI
+331 AISLWVGPLLI

-375 IVVTG
+375 IVATG
-380 VIQAWLILDGFGQI
+380 VIQAWLMMDGFGQI

-403 IVKVCLVV
+403 IVKACLVI

-425 RKQSGSLRQSMGIE
+425 QKRSGSLRQSMGIE
-439 VLFGL
+439 VLFGI
-444 IILALTST
+444 IILTITSA
-452 LVAMPP
+452 LVAMPQ
-458 KGELEPAPLSS
+458 KGTIEPAPLSS

-490 EVHVVVARADGT
+490 EVHVVVAKADGT

-516 SRNIP
+516 ARNIP
-521 NGPIVLKETG
+521 NGPIVLAETG
-531 PNHFSGVTEFAYSGE
+531 SNHFSGVTEFAYSGE
-546 WVVEMLVKQ
+546 WVVEILVKE

>member
-1 MLLPS
+1 
-6 CHPII
+6 
-11 VLHGCS
+11 
-17 ADLWSMGCPSWMRT
+17 MRT
-31 EMLLHKLYARLAF
+31 EMLLRKLLARLAF

-51 VLAPAQIASA
+51 VLAPAQLVSA

-80 IEISLFFNEFIDTV
+80 TEIALFFNEFVDTV
-94 FGEIRILD
+94 FGKVRILD
-102 SSGNVIESV
+102 SSGNDIQTV
-111 KPVRDV
+111 KPVRDASNKSV
-117 ANEAIVR
+117 VR
-124 APISTLEEGTYV
+124 APISPLEPGTYV
-136 VVWRVASADSHP
+136 VIWRVASADSHP
-148 VQGSFAFQIGN
+148 VQGSFTFQIGN
-159 TSSDVSAISKYQE
+159 TSTDVSGISNGQV
-172 LERHGLASLFN
+172 LERHGLASLFD

-212 PRSTLALMGGWVFA
+212 PRSTLALMGGWAFA

-241 SGLKIYEAVDLS
+241 SGYKIYKAVDLS
-253 LLLETL
+253 LLSETL

-283 IKFRGTWWWK
+283 IQFRGTWWWK
-293 FGAWASLVGVT
+293 IGAWASLVGIT
-304 LTLSMAGHPV
+304 LTLSSSGHPV

-352 TDESTS
+352 NDESTS
-358 APSLRW
+358 KPSLRW

-380 VIQAWLILDGFGQI
+380 LIQSWLMMDGFGQI

-403 IVKVCLVV
+403 IVKACLVI

-416 GAVSRVAMQ
+416 GGVSRVAMQ
-425 RKQSGSLRQSMGIE
+425 QKSSGSLRQSMGIE
-439 VLFGL
+439 VLFAI
-444 IILALTST
+444 IILTITSA
-452 LVAMPP
+452 LVAMPQ
-458 KGELEPAPLSS
+458 KGTIEPAPLSS

-490 EVHVVVARADGT
+490 EVHVVIARADGT
-502 FVQIEAATARMSMP
+502 FVQIDSATARMSMP

-521 NGPIVLKETG
+521 NGPIVLVETG
-531 PNHFSGVTEFAYSGE
+531 SNHFSGVTEFAYSGE
-546 WVVEMLVKQ
+546 WVVEILVKE

-563 KIAVEIKK
+563 KIAVDIKN

>member
-1 MLLPS
+1 MGYP
-6 CHPII
+6 
-11 VLHGCS
+11 
-17 ADLWSMGCPSWMRT
+17 LWTLT
-31 EMLLHKLYARLAF
+31 EMLLRKLLARLAF

-51 VLAPAQIASA
+51 VLAPAQHASA
-61 HAILLTSEPA
+61 HAILLTSAPA

-80 IEISLFFNEFIDTV
+80 TEIALFFNEFVDTV
-94 FGEIRILD
+94 FGKIRILD
-102 SSGNVIESV
+102 SSGNDVQTV
-111 KPVRDV
+111 KPIRD
-117 ANEAIVR
+117 ASNQSIVR
-124 APISTLEEGTYV
+124 APISPLEPGTYV
-136 VVWRVASADSHP
+136 VIWRVASADSHP
-148 VQGSFAFQIGN
+148 VQGSFSFQIGN
-159 TSSDVSAISKYQE
+159 TSADVSAIRNGQL
-172 LERHGLASLFN
+172 LERHGLARLFD

-190 LGVVLLIG
+190 LGIVLLIG

-212 PRSTLALMGGWVFA
+212 PRSTLALMGGWAFA
-226 ALGTLEGLIAYGPHI
+226 AIGTLEGLVAYGPHI
-241 SGLKIYEAVDLS
+241 SGYKIYKAVDLS
-253 LLLETL
+253 LLSETL

-273 LGIIGALIAV
+273 LGVIGALITV
-283 IKFRGTWWWK
+283 IQFRGTWWWK
-293 FGAWASLVGVT
+293 IGAWASLVGVT
-304 LTLSMAGHPV
+304 LTLSLAGHPV
-314 ATNPVALS
+314 ATNPVVLS
-322 VGLDMLHML
+322 VGLDMLHVL

-358 APSLRW
+358 APSLQW

-375 IVVTG
+375 IVLTG
-380 VIQAWLILDGFGQI
+380 TLQAWLMLDGFGQI
-394 LESRYGRTL
+394 LDSRYGRTL
-403 IVKVCLVV
+403 IVKVCLVI

-425 RKQSGSLRQSMGIE
+425 RKQSGSLQQSMGIE

-444 IILALTST
+444 VILAITST

-458 KGELEPAPLSS
+458 KGEIEPAPLSS

-490 EVHVVVARADGT
+490 EVHVVIARADGT
-502 FVQIEAATARMSMP
+502 IVQISAATARMSMP

-521 NGPIVLKETG
+521 NGPIVLAETR

-546 WVVEMLVKQ
+546 WIVEILVKE

>member
-1 MLLPS
+1 
-6 CHPII
+6 
-11 VLHGCS
+11 
-17 ADLWSMGCPSWMRT
+17 
-31 EMLLHKLYARLAF
+31 MLLHKLLARLAC

-51 VLAPAQIASA
+51 VLAPAQHASA
-61 HAILLTSEPA
+61 HAILLTSAPA

-80 IEISLFFNEFIDTV
+80 TEIALFFNEFVDTV
-94 FGEIRILD
+94 FGKIRILD
-102 SSGNVIESV
+102 SSGNDVQTV
-111 KPVRDV
+111 KPIRD
-117 ANEAIVR
+117 ASNQSIVR
-124 APISTLEEGTYV
+124 APISPLEPGTYV
-136 VVWRVASADSHP
+136 VIWRIASSDSHP
-148 VQGSFAFQIGN
+148 VQGSFSFQIGN
-159 TSSDVSAISKYQE
+159 TSADVSAIRNGQL
-172 LERHGLASLFN
+172 LERHGLARLFD
-183 VIRWVTY
+183 VIRWITY
-190 LGVVLLIG
+190 LGIVLLIG

-212 PRSTLALMGGWVFA
+212 PRSTLALMGGWAFA

-241 SGLKIYEAVDLS
+241 SGYKIYKAVDLS
-253 LLLETL
+253 LLSETL

-273 LGIIGALIAV
+273 LGVIGALITV
-283 IKFRGTWWWK
+283 IQFRGTWWWK
-293 FGAWASLVGVT
+293 IGAWASLVGVT
-304 LTLSMAGHPV
+304 LTLSLAGHPV

-322 VGLDMLHML
+322 VGLDMLHVL

-364 FSRTAGFAVPV
+364 FSQTAGFAVPV
-375 IVVTG
+375 IVLTG
-380 VIQAWLILDGFGQI
+380 TLQAWLMLDGFGQI
-394 LESRYGRTL
+394 LDSRYGRTL
-403 IVKVCLVV
+403 IVKVCLVI

-425 RKQSGSLRQSMGIE
+425 RKQSGSLQQSMGIE

-444 IILALTST
+444 VILAITST

-458 KGELEPAPLSS
+458 KGEIEPAPLSS

-490 EVHVVVARADGT
+490 EVHVVIARADGT
-502 FVQIEAATARMSMP
+502 IVQISAATARMSMP

-521 NGPIVLKETG
+521 NGPIVLAETR

-546 WVVEMLVKQ
+546 WIVEILVKE